1 MVWNYLWRKKAS
13 LTPGE
18 AASKRRV
25 YIFALCV
32 LFSALFWLFIKLS
45 QETSASFH
53 KYIHFKDFPE
63 ELVVASQS
71 DSIIHYRIITT
82 GVRLFNAYFF
92 RSPDTLKLSVNGLS
106 TLRRDGKELHVVTDI
121 QIYEMLSANAGGLTT
136 VSHIRPDTIFLEL
149 VPAKR
154 RKLPVRLNADIR
166 FAQRFRAYGPIRIE
180 PDSIW
185 ITGPKNILDT
195 LQYVSTEYWDSGS
208 LRETTRANI
217 PVKKPI
223 EIKSIE
229 LEKKEVAV
237 EVPVTEFTESSIEL
251 PVIINCPEEHAAS
264 EIRLFPNTV
273 RVSYLVALRDYASV
287 SPEMFQAIVICPQVQ
302 QIPEGRL
309 EVSVEKHPPFIDI
322 LAIKPPF
329 VEYIILE

>member
-1 MVWNYLWRKKAS
+1 MVWNFLWRKRAS

-63 ELVVASQS
+63 ELVVAAQS
-71 DSIIHYRIITT
+71 DSIIHYRIVTT

-92 RSPDTLKLSVNGLS
+92 SPPDTLTLSAEGLPS
-106 TLRRDGKELHVVTDI
+106 LRRDGKELHFVTDNHLN
-121 QIYEMLSANAGGLTT
+121 EMLSANAGALAT

-154 RKLPVRLNADIR
+154 NKLPVRLNADIR
-166 FAQRFRAYGPIRIE
+166 FEQRFRAYGPIRIE

-185 ITGPKNILDT
+185 ITGPQNIMDT

-208 LRETTRANI
+208 LRETTRTII

-223 EIKSIE
+223 EIRSIE
-229 LEKKEVAV
+229 LEKKKVIV

-251 PVIINCPEEHAAS
+251 PLMINCPEAYGTS
-264 EIRLFPNTV
+264 EVRLFPNTV

-287 SPEMFQAIVICPQVQ
+287 APEMFQAIVVCPQLQ
-302 QIPEGRL
+302 QTPDGRL
-309 EVSVEKHPPFIDI
+309 EVSVEKYPPFVDI
-322 LAIKPPF
+322 LTIKPPF